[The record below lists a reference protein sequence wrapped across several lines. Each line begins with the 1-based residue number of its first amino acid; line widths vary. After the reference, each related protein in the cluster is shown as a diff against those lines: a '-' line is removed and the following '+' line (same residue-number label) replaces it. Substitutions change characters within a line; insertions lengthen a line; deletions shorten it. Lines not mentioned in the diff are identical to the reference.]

1 MSRLPR
7 GLMPLAGRCVLLLA
21 CSVLPGPGR
30 AAEPPATPAVSR
42 AVEVPPPAG
51 WTPDTPLFQEG
62 VVPPV
67 RPARPAVPAVQRPSV
82 KMPAAATPASRVRV
96 TERFGKTA
104 AARGAKAAA
113 ESVTKSAAKS
123 TAKPAAKGAPQITP
137 QPVRSKAGSVGK
149 QARGQAPKQMVR
161 RTPTQPKAGAL
172 TPARVGASKGKARR
186 APTAAVASTTQPAL
200 KKLRRSLPKSSPKR
214 ASKRAPEKSP
224 KAVTRTSPRSAR
236 QEQQALKQRRGAQR
250 GN

>member
-7 GLMPLAGRCVLLLA
+7 GPMPLAGRCALLLA
-21 CSVLPGPGR
+21 CSVLPGQGR

-96 TERFGKTA
+96 TEHFAKTA

-123 TAKPAAKGAPQITP
+123 TAKSTVKPAAKGAPKITP
-137 QPVRSKAGSVGK
+137 QPVRSKTGSVGK

-200 KKLRRSLPKSSPKR
+200 SRSCAGAHPRAHPRVHPSALLRNPPRPPPGHHPGAPAR
-214 ASKRAPEKSP
+214 ISKP
-224 KAVTRTSPRSAR
+224 
-236 QEQQALKQRRGAQR
+236 
-250 GN
+250 